1 MIDIQINTLQ
11 ENEEIWNEYIN
22 RHPDGNIFQTSGMYR
37 FYNTVPRNTPAI
49 FSAHD
54 KSGNLCGVLLA
65 VRQTQVDGIFSPLTA
80 RILLIGG
87 PVTDS
92 PDVSQLLLES
102 CIAFFRFK
110 AVYIQVR
117 NMADISEVKSRFA
130 SLGFKYEEHLNIY
143 VDITK
148 DEEMLMKEVV
158 SKKRNQIKKAI
169 KEGVTV
175 KFIELAEDVK
185 ESYAVLEE
193 VYQRARLPLPP
204 ESYFLE
210 AVNIFGPKGQLKIA
224 GAFYND
230 ILIGTMYLFIHGT
243 TLYDWYAGAKK
254 EFYNKNP
261 NDLVPWYVFN
271 WGRENGYKKFDWMG
285 AGKPD
290 EKYGVRDYKIQFG
303 GELVNPGR
311 FEFEYYSWLMKAAKI
326 GFNLW
331 RKVTFK

>member
-1 MIDIQINTLQ
+1 MTEIKVNALLQ
-11 ENEEIWNEYIN
+11 NKNEWNEYID
-22 RHPDGNIFQTSGMYR
+22 RHPAGNVFQTAEMFE
-37 FYNTVPRNTPAI
+37 FYEKVPRNTPAV

-54 KSGNLCGVLLA
+54 ASGKLCGVLLA
-65 VRQTQVDGIFSPLTA
+65 VRQTQVDSILSPLTA

-87 PVTDS
+87 PVSDS
-92 PDVSQLLLES
+92 PEITENLLKQ
-102 CIAFFRFK
+102 CTAYFKYK

-117 NMADISEVKSRFA
+117 NMADTSRALNNFKA
-130 SLGFKYEEHLNIY
+130 AGFTYEEHLNIY

-148 DEEMLMKEVV
+148 DEETLMKEVV

-175 KFIELAEDVK
+175 RFLESNEDIH
-185 ESYAVLEE
+185 ESYVILEE
-193 VYQRARLPLPP
+193 VYQRAKLPLPK
-204 ESYFLE
+204 EEYFTSALD
-210 AVNIFGPKGQLKIA
+210 IFGPKGRLKIA
-224 GAFYND
+224 GAFYENT
-230 ILIGTMYLFIHGT
+230 LIGTMYLFIHGN

-261 NDLVPWYVFN
+261 NDLVPWFVFN
-271 WGRENGYKKFDWMG
+271 WGRENGFAKFDWMG

-311 FEFEYYSWLMKAAKI
+311 YEFEYYTWLMKAAKA

-331 RKVTFK
+331 RKVTFR